1 MCLYM
6 NNNIAFADSL
16 KSVCSKMN
24 IEVSGDKLERFYLF
38 YKLLTEYNKRY
49 NLTAITEEQDVIY
62 KHFVDSLSIM
72 MCKDHEEIN
81 ELNDRYV
88 IDVGTGAGFPGIPLK
103 IVNPDMKL
111 TFLDSVNKKLDFIRE
126 VCRQFN
132 FKDTEVK
139 HGRAEDFGKDK
150 EYRERFDICL
160 SRAVAALPVLSE
172 LCIPFV
178 KKGGLFISYKGSEF
192 ENEIK
197 NSKQAV
203 KILGGS
209 IISVN
214 SFNIPDTDIKRALII
229 IRKEKNTPK
238 EYPRKAGIPVKHPLV

>member
-1 MCLYM
+1 
-6 NNNIAFADSL
+6 
-16 KSVCSKMN
+16 
-24 IEVSGDKLERFYLF
+24 
-38 YKLLTEYNKRY
+38 
-49 NLTAITEEQDVIY
+49 
-62 KHFVDSLSIM
+62 